1 MARLNIVVTSW
12 AVVTGASGGLGEGYA
27 HELARQGADVVLVA
41 RSADKLA
48 AVADELRHS
57 YGVAVDVLPC
67 DLTDADARAQLVAE
81 LQGREI
87 HTLVNNAGFAS
98 LGRFEELEPDRLSRE
113 VELNVTALTQL
124 TRAVVPQMGRR
135 DRGAIINVAST
146 AAFQPIP
153 DMAVYAATKAY
164 VLSLSTALW
173 GEYRGTGVR
182 VVCICPGPTET
193 EFFSNAGNGD
203 VMRRRRTVEQVV
215 DATFTALRRRQP
227 YVVDGLMNT
236 IMARTA
242 RFAPTA
248 LTVKVSRYI
257 ATH

>member
-1 MARLNIVVTSW
+1 MTTSW

-27 HELARQGADVVLVA
+27 HELARQGADVALVA
-41 RSADKLA
+41 RSEDKLTEVA
-48 AVADELRHS
+48 AELRHS
-57 YGVAVDVLPC
+57 YGVATDVLAC
-67 DLTDADARAQLVAE
+67 DLTDRDARTELVAE
-81 LQGREI
+81 LAGREV

-98 LGRFEELEPDRLSRE
+98 LGAFQDVDPGRLSRE
-113 VELNVTALTQL
+113 LELNVAALTEL
-124 TRAVVPQMGRR
+124 TRALVPQMAER

-164 VLSLSTALW
+164 VLSLSGALW

-193 EFFSNAGNGD
+193 SFFDNAGNAD
-203 VMRRRRTVEQVV
+203 VMKRRRTVDQVV
-215 DATFTALRRRQP
+215 DSTFKALRARRP
-227 YVVDGLMNT
+227 YVVDGVLNNV
-236 IMARTA
+236 MAQAT
-242 RFAPTA
+242 RFSPTA
-248 LTVKVSRYI
+248 LTVHLSRYI